1 MSGRRPADNTRG
13 SFRTRIR
20 RQRRALDAATRL
32 AADHALVR
40 NILAL
45 GAYRSARTIGVYC
58 AFDGEPSLAALV
70 AHAHRRRKSVYTPVL
85 SRARM
90 KFARLLPGAQMQRNP
105 LGFAEPSAA
114 AAVDPRSLDLVLTPL
129 VAFDAS
135 GSRLGFGGGHYDR
148 CFRFLRSRHG
158 WFRPKLVGIGYAFQE
173 LAHIEPRPW
182 DVPLWGAVTD
192 EGIHRFRRKETG

>member
-1 MSGRRPADNTRG
+1 MSGPRAADNTRG
-13 SFRTRIR
+13 SLRTRIR

-32 AADHALVR
+32 AADRALVR
-40 NILAL
+40 NVLAL

-70 AHAHRRRKSVYTPVL
+70 ADAHRRCKSVYTPML
-85 SRARM
+85 ARTGM
-90 KFARLLPGAQMQRNP
+90 KFASLLPNAQMQRNA

-114 AAVDPRSLDLVLTPL
+114 TSVDPRSLDLVLTPL
-129 VAFDAS
+129 VAFDAC
-135 GSRLGFGGGHYDR
+135 GSRLGLGGGHYDR
-148 CFRFLRSRHG
+148 CFRFLRRRHA
-158 WFRPKLVGIGYAFQE
+158 WFRPKLVGVGYAFQN

-192 EGIHRFRRKETG
+192 EAIHRFQRKETG